1 VNLRPAHAVKETDM
15 KAEKKFFVV
24 TYSHEFGTDVWLVKS
39 HKKPTVK
46 QVIKSG
52 NLDFEEEKGEVIGI
66 YGFPQELR
74 VCEI

>member
-1 VNLRPAHAVKETDM
+1 
-15 KAEKKFFVV
+15 
-24 TYSHEFGTDVWLVKS
+24 VWLVKS

-52 NLDFEEEKGEVIGI
+52 HLDYEEGEVIGI

-74 VCEI
+74 VSEI